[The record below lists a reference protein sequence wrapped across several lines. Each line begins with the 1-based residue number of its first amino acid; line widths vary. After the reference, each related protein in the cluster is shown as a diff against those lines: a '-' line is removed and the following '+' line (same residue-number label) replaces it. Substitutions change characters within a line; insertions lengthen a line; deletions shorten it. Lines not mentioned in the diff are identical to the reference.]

1 MLKYISFLIFKLFL
15 ILDKIL
21 LLNFKKVF
29 LLHFKNFIE
38 KNLYKEIKILNNNI
52 KFFIP
57 SPIISWR
64 VDTFYSKEPET
75 LEWINSFEKKNI
87 VFWDIGANIGL
98 YSIYNS
104 LKNPSSTTISFEPST
119 SNLRTLSRN
128 ISLNNLEKKIKI
140 FPLPLSNKKNLF
152 LEMKEGDFNEG
163 AALNTF
169 GENFNF
175 EGKNFKSENKY
186 HLFGTTI
193 DFLINQ
199 KILAI
204 PDYIKIDVD
213 GIEHLILYGATNC
226 LKEKKVKSLSI
237 EINESFEDQLNSVLK
252 IMNDNNFVL
261 KSKKN
266 NSDFFD
272 NRSKFAKVFNYIF
285 VRRD

>member
-15 ILDKIL
+15 IFDKIL
-21 LLNFKKVF
+21 LLIFKKSF

>member
-21 LLNFKKVF
+21 LLIFKKGF

-57 SPIISWR
+57 SPIIAWR

-104 LKNPSSTTISFEPST
+104 LKNPNSTTISFEPST

>member
-15 ILDKIL
+15 IFDKIL
-21 LLNFKKVF
+21 LLIFKKSF

-104 LKNPSSTTISFEPST
+104 LKNPNSTTISFEPST

-128 ISLNNLEKKIKI
+128 ISLNDLEKKIKI

>member
-15 ILDKIL
+15 IFDKIL
-21 LLNFKKVF
+21 LLIFKKSF

-104 LKNPSSTTISFEPST
+104 LKNPNSTTISFEPST

>member
-15 ILDKIL
+15 IFDKIL
-21 LLNFKKVF
+21 LLIFKKSF

-38 KNLYKEIKILNNNI
+38 KNLYKEIKILNNDI

-57 SPIISWR
+57 SPIIAWR

-104 LKNPSSTTISFEPST
+104 LKNPNSTTISFEPST

-213 GIEHLILYGATNC
+213 GIEHLILYGATNS

-285 VRRD
+285 VRKD

>member
-1 MLKYISFLIFKLFL
+1 M
-15 ILDKIL
+15 
-21 LLNFKKVF
+21 
-29 LLHFKNFIE
+29 
-38 KNLYKEIKILNNNI
+38 NNNI

-261 KSKKN
+261 KSKK
-266 NSDFFD
+266 
-272 NRSKFAKVFNYIF
+272 KQ
-285 VRRD
+285 

>member
-15 ILDKIL
+15 IFDKIL
-21 LLNFKKVF
+21 LLIFKKSF

-285 VRRD
+285 VRKD

>member
-15 ILDKIL
+15 IFDKIL
-21 LLNFKKVF
+21 LLIFKKSF

-57 SPIISWR
+57 SPIIAWR

>member
-1 MLKYISFLIFKLFL
+1 
-15 ILDKIL
+15 
-21 LLNFKKVF
+21 
-29 LLHFKNFIE
+29 
-38 KNLYKEIKILNNNI
+38 
-52 KFFIP
+52 
-57 SPIISWR
+57 
-64 VDTFYSKEPET
+64 
-75 LEWINSFEKKNI
+75 
-87 VFWDIGANIGL
+87 
-98 YSIYNS
+98 
-104 LKNPSSTTISFEPST
+104 
-119 SNLRTLSRN
+119 
-128 ISLNNLEKKIKI
+128 
-140 FPLPLSNKKNLF
+140 
-152 LEMKEGDFNEG
+152 MKEGDFNEG